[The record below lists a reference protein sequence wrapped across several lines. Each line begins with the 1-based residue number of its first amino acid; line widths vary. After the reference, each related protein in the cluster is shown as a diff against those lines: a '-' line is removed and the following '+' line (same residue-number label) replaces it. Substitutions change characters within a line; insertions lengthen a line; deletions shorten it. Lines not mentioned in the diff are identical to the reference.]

1 MKETI
6 FLILFIFSNLIYG
19 QIPNELSN
27 EEKIYGLSGYIGV
40 TVPLISVKQCH
51 FERSYN
57 YIKN

>member
-1 MKETI
+1 MLMIESSANIIDKKY
-6 FLILFIFSNLIYG
+6 N
-19 QIPNELSN
+19 
-27 EEKIYGLSGYIGV
+27 KINSGYIGV

>member
-1 MKETI
+1 MKLITFIKSENFQNI
-6 FLILFIFSNLIYG
+6 KVFIIWFLVGILF
-19 QIPNELSN
+19 
-27 EEKIYGLSGYIGV
+27 GYIGV